1 MTDSTA
7 PDQDDVEFDLDA
19 LENEFFEQYMSP
31 EGELEQDPDTFDY
44 QWPVTEWATKDAVRS
59 IFEDRLTEEQ
69 ITEVADDLDLTST
82 SWMSIEE
89 YRAANSDTELD
100 DAFGDFDDA
109 EDGEDD

>member
-7 PDQDDVEFDLDA
+7 TDQDDVEFDLDA

-44 QWPVTEWATKDAVRS
+44 EWPVTEWATKDAVRS

-89 YRAANSDTELD
+89 YNELD
-100 DAFGDFDDA
+100 DEKGQRAEFDD
-109 EDGEDD
+109 DDD